1 VLHNGDLLYRKTS
14 NQVNLV
20 QYLQRAKVSVKFLGT
35 HAVPSLK
42 MCCAFR
48 EMNSQEKR
56 SFMQINIRNKGSVTI
71 LDIEGN
77 LVGPNTIALKN
88 IIDDQIRV
96 TGEDPVFMVLNME
109 RVQMMDSSG
118 LGVIVAAYA
127 SISHN
132 NGRVVLL
139 NIGGNIR
146 SLIVMA
152 KLVTIFDRY
161 DTEAEAIASFL

>member
-1 VLHNGDLLYRKTS
+1 
-14 NQVNLV
+14 
-20 QYLQRAKVSVKFLGT
+20 
-35 HAVPSLK
+35 
-42 MCCAFR
+42 
-48 EMNSQEKR
+48 MNIQEKR

-96 TGEDPVFMVLNME
+96 TGEDPVFMVLNMK

-146 SLIVMA
+146 SLIIMA

>member
-1 VLHNGDLLYRKTS
+1 MLSGGGN
-14 NQVNLV
+14 
-20 QYLQRAKVSVKFLGT
+20 
-35 HAVPSLK
+35 
-42 MCCAFR
+42 
-48 EMNSQEKR
+48 QEKGI
-56 SFMQINIRNKGSVTI
+56 FMQINLRNKGNVII

-88 IIDDQIRV
+88 IIDDQIRESG
-96 TGEDPVFMVLNME
+96 GEPVFMILNME

-127 SISHN
+127 SIRRN

>member
-1 VLHNGDLLYRKTS
+1 
-14 NQVNLV
+14 
-20 QYLQRAKVSVKFLGT
+20 
-35 HAVPSLK
+35 
-42 MCCAFR
+42 
-48 EMNSQEKR
+48 
-56 SFMQINIRNKGSVTI
+56 MQINLRHKGSVII
-71 LDIEGN
+71 LDVEGN

-88 IIDDQIRV
+88 AIDDQIRKSR
-96 TGEDPVFMVLNME
+96 GEPVFMILNLE

-127 SISHN
+127 SIKRN
-132 NGRVVLL
+132 NGRIVLL

-146 SLIVMA
+146 SLIIMA

>member
-1 VLHNGDLLYRKTS
+1 M
-14 NQVNLV
+14 QVNLR
-20 QYLQRAKVSVKFLGT
+20 Y
-35 HAVPSLK
+35 
-42 MCCAFR
+42 
-48 EMNSQEKR
+48 
-56 SFMQINIRNKGSVTI
+56 KGNVTI

-88 IIDDQIRV
+88 IIDDQIRAA
-96 TGEDPVFMVLNME
+96 GDEPVFMILNME

-127 SISHN
+127 SARRN
-132 NGRVVLL
+132 KGRVVLL
-139 NIGGNIR
+139 NIGGSIR

-152 KLVTIFDRY
+152 KLVTIFERY

>member
-1 VLHNGDLLYRKTS
+1 
-14 NQVNLV
+14 
-20 QYLQRAKVSVKFLGT
+20 
-35 HAVPSLK
+35 
-42 MCCAFR
+42 
-48 EMNSQEKR
+48 MNIQEKR

-146 SLIVMA
+146 SLIIMA

-161 DTEAEAIASFL
+161 DTEAEAIASFR

>member
-1 VLHNGDLLYRKTS
+1 
-14 NQVNLV
+14 
-20 QYLQRAKVSVKFLGT
+20 
-35 HAVPSLK
+35 
-42 MCCAFR
+42 
-48 EMNSQEKR
+48 
-56 SFMQINIRNKGSVTI
+56 MQINLRHKGRVII

-77 LVGPNTIALKN
+77 LVGPNTIELKK
-88 IIDDQIRV
+88 IIDDQIR
-96 TGEDPVFMVLNME
+96 TSGDEPVFMILNLE

-127 SISHN
+127 SIRRN

-161 DTEAEAIASFL
+161 ETEAEAIASFL

>member
-1 VLHNGDLLYRKTS
+1 
-14 NQVNLV
+14 
-20 QYLQRAKVSVKFLGT
+20 
-35 HAVPSLK
+35 VPS
-42 MCCAFR
+42 R
-48 EMNSQEKR
+48 GGNQEKGI
-56 SFMQINIRNKGSVTI
+56 FMQINLRNKGNVII

-88 IIDDQIRV
+88 IIDDQIRESG
-96 TGEDPVFMVLNME
+96 GEPMFMILNME
-109 RVQMMDSSG
+109 RVQIMDSSG

-127 SISHN
+127 SVRRN

-146 SLIVMA
+146 SLIIMA

>member
-1 VLHNGDLLYRKTS
+1 MPRPLTELIQNVY
-14 NQVNLV
+14 
-20 QYLQRAKVSVKFLGT
+20 T
-35 HAVPSLK
+35 HAQLAWVCL
-42 MCCAFR
+42 
-48 EMNSQEKR
+48 QEGKI
-56 SFMQINIRNKGSVTI
+56 SKEGVFMQINLRHKGSVTI

-88 IIDDQIRV
+88 IIDNQIQEAS
-96 TGEDPVFMVLNME
+96 GEPVFMILNME

-127 SISHN
+127 SIRRN

-161 DTEAEAIASFL
+161 DTEAEAIASFF

>member
-1 VLHNGDLLYRKTS
+1 
-14 NQVNLV
+14 
-20 QYLQRAKVSVKFLGT
+20 
-35 HAVPSLK
+35 
-42 MCCAFR
+42 
-48 EMNSQEKR
+48 
-56 SFMQINIRNKGSVTI
+56 
-71 LDIEGN
+71 
-77 LVGPNTIALKN
+77 
-88 IIDDQIRV
+88 
-96 TGEDPVFMVLNME
+96 
-109 RVQMMDSSG
+109 MMDSSG

-146 SLIVMA
+146 SLIIMA

>member
-1 VLHNGDLLYRKTS
+1 
-14 NQVNLV
+14 
-20 QYLQRAKVSVKFLGT
+20 
-35 HAVPSLK
+35 
-42 MCCAFR
+42 
-48 EMNSQEKR
+48 
-56 SFMQINIRNKGSVTI
+56 MQINLRHKGSVTI

-88 IIDDQIRV
+88 IIDNQIQ
-96 TGEDPVFMVLNME
+96 EASSKPVFMILNME

-127 SISHN
+127 SIRRN

-161 DTEAEAIASFL
+161 DTEAEAIASFF